1 MGFVDRDRHWRT
13 LPDLLC
19 SSVAQRIG
27 ERHDMAQEFAA
38 QEFAGKTVV
47 ITGAAGIYGSQLAAD
62 FAKAG
67 ARLFLTDRD
76 AAGLAEVCGRL
87 GDTNV
92 TSVTADLTAPES
104 IADLCRR
111 VLERGVPDVVVNNA
125 GIYPFGGL
133 FDTPLEMWD
142 RIMHVN
148 LRAPFLITKA
158 LAEAMI
164 GAERK
169 GAFIFIGSG
178 AGQVL
183 RTNGLAYCTSKRG
196 LEWLMK
202 GIALELAPHGIRANL
217 VAPGLALG
225 STGTEFPEGYA
236 EAMAKRVPLGRA
248 IQAGELGAAVMF
260 LASEQAAYIT
270 GTSLSVDG
278 GGAIPRRAL
287 D

>member
-1 MGFVDRDRHWRT
+1 M
-13 LPDLLC
+13 
-19 SSVAQRIG
+19 
-27 ERHDMAQEFAA
+27 E
-38 QEFAGKTVV
+38 QEFAGKTVA
-47 ITGAAGIYGSQLAAD
+47 ITGAAGIYGSQLAEN
-62 FAKAG
+62 FAAAG

-76 AAGLAEVCGRL
+76 AAGLAAIVAR
-87 GDTNV
+87 TAAA
-92 TSVTADLTAPES
+92 SATADLIDPSSVTG
-104 IADLCRR
+104 LCRTI
-111 VLERGVPDVVVNNA
+111 LGWAVPDVVINNA

-133 FDTPLEMWD
+133 FDTPVEMWD

-148 LRAPFLITKA
+148 LRAPFLITQA

-164 GAERK
+164 AAGKK

-225 STGTEFPEGYA
+225 SAGTEFPAGYA
-236 EAMAKRVPLGRA
+236 EAMAKRVPLGRN
-248 IQAGELGAAVMF
+248 IEPGELGAAVMF
-260 LASEQAAYIT
+260 LASNRTAYIT
-270 GTSLSVDG
+270 GASLSVDG

>member
-1 MGFVDRDRHWRT
+1 MSDDFV
-13 LPDLLC
+13 
-19 SSVAQRIG
+19 
-27 ERHDMAQEFAA
+27 
-38 QEFAGKTVV
+38 GKTVV
-47 ITGAAGIYGSQLAAD
+47 ITGAAGIYGAQLATD
-62 FAKAG
+62 FAAAG

-76 AAGLAEVCGRL
+76 AAGLAAIAERVG
-87 GDTNV
+87 GDVVAT
-92 TSVTADLTAPES
+92 TADLTNPDS
-104 IADLCRR
+104 IAGLCRQ
-111 VLERGVPDVVVNNA
+111 VLADGVPDVVVNNA

-133 FDTPLEMWD
+133 FDTPVEMWD

-148 LRAPFLITKA
+148 LRAPFLITKI

-164 GAERK
+164 AAGRK

-178 AGQVL
+178 AGQML

-225 STGTEFPEGYA
+225 SAGTVFPEGYA

-248 IQAGELGAAVMF
+248 IAPGELSAAVMF
-260 LASEQAAYIT
+260 LASERAAYIT

>member
-1 MGFVDRDRHWRT
+1 M
-13 LPDLLC
+13 
-19 SSVAQRIG
+19 
-27 ERHDMAQEFAA
+27 A

-47 ITGAAGIYGSQLAAD
+47 ITGAAGIYGAQLAAD
-62 FAKAG
+62 FAAAG
-67 ARLFLTDRD
+67 AGLFLTDRN
-76 AAGLAEVCGRL
+76 AAGLAAVCERL
-87 GDTNV
+87 GSADV
-92 TSVTADLTAPES
+92 GSATADLTDPDS
-104 IADLCRR
+104 ITVLCRQI
-111 VLERGVPDVVVNNA
+111 LGHGVPDVVINNA

-133 FDTPLEMWD
+133 FDTPVEIWD

-164 GAERK
+164 AAARK
-169 GAFIFIGSG
+169 GTFIFIGSG
-178 AGQVL
+178 AGHML

-225 STGTEFPEGYA
+225 SAGTVFPEGYA
-236 EAMAKRVPLGRA
+236 ETMAKRVPLGRA
-248 IQAGELGAAVMF
+248 IEPGELGAAVMF
-260 LASEQAAYIT
+260 LASDQAGYIT
-270 GTSLSVDG
+270 GARLSVDG

-287 D
+287 

>member
-1 MGFVDRDRHWRT
+1 MT
-13 LPDLLC
+13 
-19 SSVAQRIG
+19 
-27 ERHDMAQEFAA
+27 

-47 ITGAAGIYGSQLAAD
+47 ITGAAGIYGSQLATD
-62 FAKAG
+62 FAAAG

-76 AAGLAEVCGRL
+76 ATGLAAVCGRL
-87 GDTNV
+87 DSDV
-92 TSVTADLTAPES
+92 ASAAAELTDPDS
-104 IADLCRR
+104 IAALCRQILDR
-111 VLERGVPDVVVNNA
+111 FVPDVVVNNA

-133 FDTPLEMWD
+133 LDTPVEMWD
-142 RIMHVN
+142 RIMGVN
-148 LRAPFLITKA
+148 LRAPFLITQA
-158 LAEAMI
+158 LAAAMI
-164 GAERK
+164 AAGRK

-202 GIALELAPHGIRANL
+202 GVALELAPHGIRANL

-225 STGTEFPEGYA
+225 SAGTVFPEGYA

-248 IQAGELGAAVMF
+248 IAPGELGAAVMF
-260 LASEQAAYIT
+260 LASERAAYIT

>member
-1 MGFVDRDRHWRT
+1 M
-13 LPDLLC
+13 P
-19 SSVAQRIG
+19 
-27 ERHDMAQEFAA
+27 QEFT
-38 QEFAGKTVV
+38 GKTVV
-47 ITGAAGIYGSQLAAD
+47 ITGAAGIYGSQLAEN
-62 FAKAG
+62 FAAAG

-76 AAGLAEVCGRL
+76 EAGLAAL
-87 GDTNV
+87 ATWL
-92 TSVTADLTAPES
+92 SSADVAFAGAELTDPES
-104 IADLCRR
+104 ISALCRKILDR
-111 VLERGVPDVVVNNA
+111 FVPDVVVNNA

-133 FDTPLEMWD
+133 FDTPIETWD
-142 RIMHVN
+142 RIMAVN
-148 LRAPFLITKA
+148 LRAPFLITRT

-164 GAERK
+164 IAKRK
-169 GAFIFIGSG
+169 GTFIFVGSG

-225 STGTEFPEGYA
+225 SADTEFPAGYA
-236 EAMAKRVPLGRA
+236 EAMAARVPLRRQIA
-248 IQAGELGAAVMF
+248 PGELGDAVMF
-260 LASEQAAYIT
+260 LASERAAYIT

>member
-1 MGFVDRDRHWRT
+1 
-13 LPDLLC
+13 
-19 SSVAQRIG
+19 
-27 ERHDMAQEFAA
+27 MAH
-38 QEFAGKTVV
+38 EFAGKTVV
-47 ITGAAGIYGSQLAAD
+47 ITGAAGIYGTQLAAD
-62 FAKAG
+62 FAAAG

-76 AAGLAEVCGRL
+76 AAGLAAVCERL
-87 GDTNV
+87 GGDV
-92 TSVTADLTAPES
+92 DAATADLTDPES
-104 IADLCRR
+104 IAGMCRQI
-111 VLERGVPDVVVNNA
+111 LESGVPDVVVNNA

-133 FDTPLEMWD
+133 LDTPVEMWD

-148 LRAPFLITKA
+148 LRAPFLITKT

-164 GAERK
+164 AGGRK

-225 STGTEFPEGYA
+225 SAGTVFPAGYA

-248 IQAGELGAAVMF
+248 IEPGELGAAVMF
-260 LASEQAAYIT
+260 LASDQAAYIT

>member
-1 MGFVDRDRHWRT
+1 M
-13 LPDLLC
+13 
-19 SSVAQRIG
+19 
-27 ERHDMAQEFAA
+27 A

-47 ITGAAGIYGSQLAAD
+47 ITGAAGIYGTQLAAD
-62 FAKAG
+62 FAAAG

-76 AAGLAEVCGRL
+76 AAGLAAVRERL
-87 GDTNV
+87 AGEGDAA
-92 TSVTADLTAPES
+92 TADLTDPSS
-104 IADLCRR
+104 ILALCRR
-111 VLERGVPDVVVNNA
+111 ILERGVPDIVVNNA

-133 FDTPLEMWD
+133 FDTPVEMWD

-148 LRAPFLITKA
+148 LRAPFLITKT

-164 GAERK
+164 AGGRK
-169 GAFIFIGSG
+169 GSFIFVGSG

-225 STGTEFPEGYA
+225 SAGTVFPEGYA

-248 IQAGELGAAVMF
+248 IEPGELGAAVMF
-260 LASEQAAYIT
+260 LASDQAAYIT

-278 GGAIPRRAL
+278 GGAIPRRDL

>member
-1 MGFVDRDRHWRT
+1 MPR
-13 LPDLLC
+13 
-19 SSVAQRIG
+19 
-27 ERHDMAQEFAA
+27 EFS
-38 QEFAGKTVV
+38 GKTVV
-47 ITGAAGIYGSQLAAD
+47 ITGAAGIYGSQLAEN
-62 FAKAG
+62 FAAAG

-76 AAGLAEVCGRL
+76 EAGLTALCARL
-87 GDTNV
+87 GGADVASATAEL
-92 TSVTADLTAPES
+92 TEPDSVAA
-104 IADLCRR
+104 LCRKILDR
-111 VLERGVPDVVVNNA
+111 FIPDIVVNNA

-133 FDTPLEMWD
+133 FDTPVETWD
-142 RIMHVN
+142 RIMAVN
-148 LRAPFLITKA
+148 LRAPFLITRA

-164 GAERK
+164 ATGRT

-178 AGQVL
+178 AGQML

-225 STGTEFPEGYA
+225 SAGTEFPAGYA
-236 EAMAKRVPLGRA
+236 EAMAARVPLGRQ
-248 IQAGELGAAVMF
+248 IKPGELGDAVMF
-260 LASEQAAYIT
+260 LASERAAYIT

>member
-1 MGFVDRDRHWRT
+1 MT
-13 LPDLLC
+13 
-19 SSVAQRIG
+19 
-27 ERHDMAQEFAA
+27 

-47 ITGAAGIYGSQLAAD
+47 ITGAAGIYGSQLATD
-62 FAKAG
+62 FAAAG

-76 AAGLAEVCGRL
+76 ATGLAAVCGRL
-87 GDTNV
+87 DSDV
-92 TSVTADLTAPES
+92 ASAAAELTDPDS
-104 IADLCRR
+104 IAALCRQILDR
-111 VLERGVPDVVVNNA
+111 FVPDVVVNNA

-133 FDTPLEMWD
+133 LDTPVEMWD
-142 RIMHVN
+142 RIMGVN
-148 LRAPFLITKA
+148 LRAPFLITQA
-158 LAEAMI
+158 LAAAMI
-164 GAERK
+164 AAGRK

-202 GIALELAPHGIRANL
+202 GVALELAPHGIRANL

-225 STGTEFPEGYA
+225 SAGTVFPEGYA
-236 EAMAKRVPLGRA
+236 EAMARRVPLGRA
-248 IQAGELGAAVMF
+248 IAPGELGAAVMF
-260 LASEQAAYIT
+260 LASDRAAYVT
-270 GTSLSVDG
+270 GASLSVDG

>member
-1 MGFVDRDRHWRT
+1 M
-13 LPDLLC
+13 
-19 SSVAQRIG
+19 
-27 ERHDMAQEFAA
+27 EQEFT
-38 QEFAGKTVV
+38 GKAVV
-47 ITGAAGIYGSQLAAD
+47 ITGAAGIYGAQLAEN
-62 FAKAG
+62 FAASG

-76 AAGLAEVCGRL
+76 AAGLAAITARTGAA
-87 GDTNV
+87 
-92 TSVTADLTAPES
+92 SATADLTDPAS
-104 IADLCRR
+104 VAGLCRTI
-111 VLERGVPDVVVNNA
+111 LDWTVPDVVINNA

-133 FDTPLEMWD
+133 FDTPVEMWD

-148 LRAPFLITKA
+148 LRAPFLITRA

-164 GAERK
+164 AAAKK

-225 STGTEFPEGYA
+225 SAGTEFPTGYA

-248 IQAGELGAAVMF
+248 IEPGELGAAVMF
-260 LASEQAAYIT
+260 LASESAAYIT

>member
-1 MGFVDRDRHWRT
+1 MSD
-13 LPDLLC
+13 
-19 SSVAQRIG
+19 
-27 ERHDMAQEFAA
+27 
-38 QEFAGKTVV
+38 EFAGKSVV
-47 ITGAAGIYGSQLAAD
+47 ITGAAGIYGTQLAED
-62 FAKAG
+62 FAASG

-76 AAGLAEVCGRL
+76 AAGLAALAGRL
-87 GDTNV
+87 GGEV
-92 TSVTADLTAPES
+92 GFAAAELTEPPS
-104 IADLCRR
+104 IAALCRQI
-111 VLERGVPDVVVNNA
+111 LDWGVPDVVVHNA

-133 FDTPLEMWD
+133 FDTPVEMWD
-142 RIMHVN
+142 RIMGVN
-148 LRAPFLITKA
+148 LRAPFLITQA

-164 GAERK
+164 AAGRK

-225 STGTEFPEGYA
+225 SAGTVFPAGYA
-236 EAMAKRVPLGRA
+236 EAMAARVPLGRA
-248 IQAGELGAAVMF
+248 IEAGELGAAVMF
-260 LASEQAAYIT
+260 LASVRAGYIT

-287 D
+287 DPMRA

>member
-1 MGFVDRDRHWRT
+1 M
-13 LPDLLC
+13 
-19 SSVAQRIG
+19 S
-27 ERHDMAQEFAA
+27 
-38 QEFAGKTVV
+38 QEFAGRTVV
-47 ITGAAGIYGSQLAAD
+47 ITGAAGIYGAQLAAD
-62 FAKAG
+62 FTPAG

-76 AAGLAEVCGRL
+76 PAGLAAVAQRL
-87 GDTNV
+87 GGDIV
-92 TSVTADLTAPES
+92 TATADLTDPEA
-104 IADLCRR
+104 IAALCRQI
-111 VLERGVPDVVVNNA
+111 LGRGVPDVVVNNA
-125 GIYPFGGL
+125 GIYPFGSL
-133 FDTPLEMWD
+133 FDTPVEMWD
-142 RIMHVN
+142 SIMHVN
-148 LRAPFLITKA
+148 LRAPFLITKI
-158 LAEAMI
+158 LAAAMI
-164 GAERK
+164 AAGRK

-225 STGTEFPEGYA
+225 SAGTVFPEGYA

-248 IQAGELGAAVMF
+248 IQPGELGAAVMF
-260 LASEQAAYIT
+260 LASDEAAYIT

>member
-1 MGFVDRDRHWRT
+1 MT
-13 LPDLLC
+13 
-19 SSVAQRIG
+19 
-27 ERHDMAQEFAA
+27 

-62 FAKAG
+62 FANAG

-76 AAGLAEVCGRL
+76 AAGLAAVRGQL
-87 GDTNV
+87 GQAEIA
-92 TSVTADLTAPES
+92 SATADLTDPGS
-104 IADLCRR
+104 ITALCRQI
-111 VLERGVPDVVVNNA
+111 LAQGMPDIVIHNA

-133 FDTPLEMWD
+133 FDTPVEMWD

-148 LRAPFLITKA
+148 LRAPFLITQA
-158 LAEAMI
+158 LAEAMVA
-164 GAERK
+164 GKRK
-169 GAFIFIGSG
+169 GVFIFIGSG

-225 STGTEFPEGYA
+225 SAGTAFPEGYA

-248 IQAGELGAAVMF
+248 IAPGELGAAVMF
-260 LASEQAAYIT
+260 LASDQAAYIT

>member
-1 MGFVDRDRHWRT
+1 MTISFMPRANPRH
-13 LPDLLC
+13 PE
-19 SSVAQRIG
+19 
-27 ERHDMAQEFAA
+27 ERPPGRVSKDAPME
-38 QEFAGKTVV
+38 QEFAGKAVV
-47 ITGAAGIYGSQLAAD
+47 ITGAAGIYGSQLAEN
-62 FAKAG
+62 FAAAG

-76 AAGLAEVCGRL
+76 PAGLAAIAARTGAA
-87 GDTNV
+87 
-92 TSVTADLTAPES
+92 SATADLTDPDA
-104 IADLCRR
+104 IAGLCRI
-111 VLERGVPDVVVNNA
+111 VLAWAVPDVVVNNA

-133 FDTPLEMWD
+133 FDTPVEMWD

-148 LRAPFLITKA
+148 LRAPFLITRA

-164 GAERK
+164 AAGKK

-178 AGQVL
+178 AGQML

-202 GIALELAPHGIRANL
+202 GIALELAPHGLRANL

-225 STGTEFPEGYA
+225 SAGTAFPAGYA
-236 EAMAKRVPLGRA
+236 EAMAKRVPLGRG
-248 IQAGELGAAVMF
+248 IEPGELGSAVMF
-260 LASEQAAYIT
+260 LASEHAAYIT

>member
-1 MGFVDRDRHWRT
+1 MD
-13 LPDLLC
+13 
-19 SSVAQRIG
+19 
-27 ERHDMAQEFAA
+27 

-47 ITGAAGIYGSQLAAD
+47 ITGAAGIYGSQLAEN
-62 FAKAG
+62 FAAAG

-76 AAGLAEVCGRL
+76 AAGLAAIAAR
-87 GDTNV
+87 TRAA
-92 TSVTADLTAPES
+92 SATADLTDPDSVA
-104 IADLCRR
+104 ALCRA
-111 VLERGVPDVVVNNA
+111 VLGWAVPDVVVNNA

-133 FDTPLEMWD
+133 FDTPVEMLD

-148 LRAPFLITKA
+148 LRAPFLITRA

-164 GAERK
+164 AAGKK

-178 AGQVL
+178 AGQML

-225 STGTEFPEGYA
+225 SAETEFPAGYA
-236 EAMAKRVPLGRA
+236 EAMARRVPLGRN
-248 IQAGELGAAVMF
+248 IEPGELGAAVMF
-260 LASEQAAYIT
+260 LASERAAYIT

>member
-1 MGFVDRDRHWRT
+1 M
-13 LPDLLC
+13 
-19 SSVAQRIG
+19 S
-27 ERHDMAQEFAA
+27 E
-38 QEFAGKTVV
+38 EFAGKSVV
-47 ITGAAGIYGSQLAAD
+47 ITGAAGIYGTQLAEN
-62 FAKAG
+62 FAAAG

-76 AAGLAEVCGRL
+76 AAGLTAVRNRL
-87 GDTNV
+87 GG
-92 TSVTADLTAPES
+92 ADIAAAAAELTEPES
-104 IADLCRR
+104 IASLCRQITAWA
-111 VLERGVPDVVVNNA
+111 VPDIVVNNA

-133 FDTPLEMWD
+133 FDTPVEMWD

-148 LRAPFLITKA
+148 LRAPFLITQA
-158 LAEAMI
+158 LSQAMI
-164 GAERK
+164 AAGRK

-178 AGQVL
+178 AGQML

-225 STGTEFPEGYA
+225 SVGTEFPAGYA
-236 EAMAKRVPLGRA
+236 EAMAKRVPLGRG
-248 IQAGELGAAVMF
+248 IKPGELGEAVMF
-260 LASEQAAYIT
+260 LASGRAAYIT
-270 GTSLSVDG
+270 GASFSVDG

>member
-1 MGFVDRDRHWRT
+1 MT
-13 LPDLLC
+13 
-19 SSVAQRIG
+19 
-27 ERHDMAQEFAA
+27 
-38 QEFAGKTVV
+38 QEFAGKNVV
-47 ITGAAGIYGSQLAAD
+47 ITGAAGIYGSQLASD
-62 FAKAG
+62 FAAAG

-76 AAGLAEVCGRL
+76 EAGLAAVRAQL
-87 GDTNV
+87 GD
-92 TSVTADLTAPES
+92 ADIASAAAELTEPPA
-104 IADLCRR
+104 IAALCRQILDR
-111 VLERGVPDVVVNNA
+111 FIPDIVVNNA

-133 FDTPLEMWD
+133 FDTPVEMWD
-142 RIMHVN
+142 RIMGVN
-148 LRAPFLITKA
+148 LRAPFLITQA

-164 GAERK
+164 AQQRK

-225 STGTEFPEGYA
+225 SVGTVFPQGYA
-236 EAMAKRVPLGRA
+236 EAMAARVPLGRG
-248 IQAGELGAAVMF
+248 IGPGELGNAVMF
-260 LASEQAAYIT
+260 LASDRAAYIT

>member
-1 MGFVDRDRHWRT
+1 MSQD
-13 LPDLLC
+13 
-19 SSVAQRIG
+19 
-27 ERHDMAQEFAA
+27 
-38 QEFAGKTVV
+38 FAGKAVV
-47 ITGAAGIYGSQLAAD
+47 ITGAAGIYGSQLAENFTA
-62 FAKAG
+62 AG
-67 ARLFLTDRD
+67 ARVFLTDRD
-76 AAGLAEVCGRL
+76 EAGLMALSSRLASADVASAAAE
-87 GDTNV
+87 
-92 TSVTADLTAPES
+92 LTDPES
-104 IADLCRR
+104 IVALCRKILDR
-111 VLERGVPDVVVNNA
+111 FIPDVVVNNA

-133 FDTPLEMWD
+133 FDTPTETWD
-142 RIMHVN
+142 RIMAVN
-148 LRAPFLITKA
+148 LRAPFLITRT

-164 GAERK
+164 AAERK

-225 STGTEFPEGYA
+225 SAGTEFPTGYV
-236 EAMAKRVPLGRA
+236 EAMAARVPLRRQIA
-248 IQAGELGAAVMF
+248 PGELGEAVMF
-260 LASEQAAYIT
+260 LASERAAYIT
-270 GTSLSVDG
+270 GASLSVDG